1 MANQLPTTDSG
12 NSPGQRSLV
21 AFRLHRQTYAL
32 PIEPVVQIVELV
44 AITPIPQ
51 LSQVVEG
58 VINVRGAIVPLV
70 NMRRHLGLP
79 EASLHLHTPI
89 VLVRAGERVV
99 GLIVDEVL
107 DVLSLADERIARSA
121 DVLPQE
127 LGEVPLLQG
136 LARTPDGMVLL
147 LDLEHLFLP
156 HQAQALDQAVA
167 ALSEAAESVEE
178 LEELPVEVDTT
189 PDDVVVEEEAEG
201 TQQEPDLEVET

>member
-1 MANQLPTTDSG
+1 MATQQSLTDPG
-12 NSPGQRSLV
+12 NPPDRRSLV

-51 LSQVVEG
+51 LNQVVEG

-107 DVLSLADERIARSA
+107 DVLSLADEWITRSA
-121 DVLPQE
+121 DALPQE

-136 LARTPDGMVLL
+136 LARTPDGMALL
-147 LDLEHLFLP
+147 LDLAHLFLP
-156 HQAQALDQAVA
+156 HQAQALDRVLA
-167 ALSEAAESVEE
+167 ALPGLDEESQEMY
-178 LEELPVEVDTT
+178 LEPE
-189 PDDVVVEEEAEG
+189 
-201 TQQEPDLEVET
+201 LEVEA